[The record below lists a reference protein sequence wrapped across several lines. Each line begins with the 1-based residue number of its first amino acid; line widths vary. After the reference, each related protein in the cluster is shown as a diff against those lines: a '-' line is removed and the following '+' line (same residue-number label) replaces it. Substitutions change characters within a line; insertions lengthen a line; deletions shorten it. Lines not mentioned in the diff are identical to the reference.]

1 MVNTRLKKLSRPGSL
16 MVLSLILVLVLAF
29 TGCAPKEESTEVTP
43 SESGV
48 AESPGPSESDGQ
60 ANSAEP
66 SGSAEDPYNKVIPF
80 ELPDLDGNLVS
91 IADFEGKFVLI
102 NFWATWCTYCDQEMP
117 DLQALQDKYGDDL
130 VVLLV
135 NVQEGE
141 KEIKAYLD
149 KNNLSMLTVLDKKG
163 EIAGLYNVT
172 GMPSSYFV
180 TPDQRVIGYVAGMM
194 TYDTMEQSLAYVREQ
209 YESTK

>member
-1 MVNTRLKKLSRPGSL
+1 VTIKLKNLRRPGSL
-16 MVLSLILVLVLAF
+16 VVLSLILFLVLAF
-29 TGCAPKEESTEVTP
+29 AGCAPQEEPAETSQ
-43 SESGV
+43 SESAA
-48 AESPGPSESDGQ
+48 AETPESLQSDGQ
-60 ANSAEP
+60 AGPAEP
-66 SGSAEDPYNKVIPF
+66 SESAEEPYNKVIPF
-80 ELPDLDGNLVS
+80 ELPDLEGNLVS

-135 NVQEGE
+135 NVQENE
-141 KEIKAYLD
+141 KEIKAYLE
-149 KNNLSMLTVLDKKG
+149 KKNLSMLTVLDKKG
-163 EIAGLYNVT
+163 EVAGMYNVT

-194 TYDTMEQSLAYVREQ
+194 TYDTMEQSLNYVKEQ
-209 YESTK
+209 YEATK

>member
-1 MVNTRLKKLSRPGSL
+1 MNMRLKNLRRPGAL
-16 MVLSLILVLVLAF
+16 VFMSLILVLVLAF
-29 TGCAPKEESTEVTP
+29 TGCAPQDEPAETPESIESNGQTGPAEP
-43 SESGV
+43 SESV
-48 AESPGPSESDGQ
+48 
-60 ANSAEP
+60 
-66 SGSAEDPYNKVIPF
+66 EDPYNKVIPF
-80 ELPDLDGNLVS
+80 ELPDLEGNMVS

-135 NVQEGE
+135 NVQENE
-141 KEIKAYLD
+141 EEIRTYLE
-149 KNNLSMLTVLDKKG
+149 KNNLTMLTVLDKKG
-163 EIAGLYNVT
+163 ETAGMYNVT

-194 TYDTMEQSLAYVREQ
+194 TYETMEQSLDYVREQ

>member
-1 MVNTRLKKLSRPGSL
+1 MVNKRLKNLSRPGSL
-16 MVLSLILVLVLAF
+16 VVLSLILVLVLAF
-29 TGCAPKEESTEVTP
+29 TGCAPKEEPADATP
-43 SESGV
+43 SESG
-48 AESPGPSESDGQ
+48 AEESPGPSESDGQ

-135 NVQEGE
+135 NVQESE

-194 TYDTMEQSLAYVREQ
+194 TYDTMEQSLAYVKEQ

>member
-1 MVNTRLKKLSRPGSL
+1 MVNTKLKNLSRPGSL
-16 MVLSLILVLVLAF
+16 VVLSLILVLVLAF
-29 TGCAPKEESTEVTP
+29 TGCAPKEEPAEATP
-43 SESGV
+43 RESEA
-48 AESPGPSESDGQ
+48 AESPEPAESDGQ

-91 IADFEGKFVLI
+91 VADFEGKFVLI

-163 EIAGLYNVT
+163 EVAGMYNVT

>member
-1 MVNTRLKKLSRPGSL
+1 MNKRRKGLWKPGSL
-16 MVLSLILVLVLAF
+16 LMFSLILVLILAL
-29 TGCAPKEESTEVTP
+29 TGCAPQEEP
-43 SESGV
+43 
-48 AESPGPSESDGQ
+48 AESVQIEAETS
-60 ANSAEP
+60 EP
-66 SGSAEDPYNKVIPF
+66 SAAAEDPYNKVIPF
-80 ELPDLDGNLVS
+80 ELPDLEGNPVS
-91 IADFEGKFVLI
+91 VADFEGKFILI

-117 DLQALQDKYGDDL
+117 DLQALQDKYGDEL

-141 KEIKAYLD
+141 EEIKAYLD
-149 KNNLSMLTVLDKKG
+149 KNNLTMLTVLDKKG

-194 TYDTMEQSLAYVREQ
+194 TYETMEQSLEYVREQ
-209 YESTK
+209 YEATK

>member
-1 MVNTRLKKLSRPGSL
+1 VNTRLKNLRRPGSL
-16 MVLSLILVLVLAF
+16 VFLSLILVLVLAF
-29 TGCAPKEESTEVTP
+29 TGCAPQDEPAETPESIESNGQADPAEP
-43 SESGV
+43 SESV
-48 AESPGPSESDGQ
+48 
-60 ANSAEP
+60 
-66 SGSAEDPYNKVIPF
+66 EDPYNKVIPF
-80 ELPDLDGNLVS
+80 ELPDLDGNMVS

-135 NVQEGE
+135 NVQENE
-141 KEIKAYLD
+141 EEIRTYLE
-149 KNNLSMLTVLDKKG
+149 KNNLTMLTVLDKKG
-163 EIAGLYNVT
+163 ETAGMYNVT

-194 TYDTMEQSLAYVREQ
+194 TYETMEQSLDYVREQ

>member
-1 MVNTRLKKLSRPGSL
+1 VNMRLKNLRRPGSL
-16 MVLSLILVLVLAF
+16 VFLSLILVLVLAF
-29 TGCAPKEESTEVTP
+29 TGCAPQDEPAETPESIESNGQTDPAEP
-43 SESGV
+43 SESV
-48 AESPGPSESDGQ
+48 
-60 ANSAEP
+60 
-66 SGSAEDPYNKVIPF
+66 EDPYNKVIPF
-80 ELPDLDGNLVS
+80 ELPDLEGNMVS
-91 IADFEGKFVLI
+91 IADFDGKFVLI

-141 KEIKAYLD
+141 EEIRTYLE
-149 KNNLSMLTVLDKKG
+149 KNNLTMLTVLDKKG
-163 EIAGLYNVT
+163 ETAGMYNVT

-194 TYDTMEQSLAYVREQ
+194 TYETMEQSLDYVREQ

>member
-1 MVNTRLKKLSRPGSL
+1 MIIRLKNLRRPGSL
-16 MVLSLILVLVLAF
+16 MFLSLLLILVLAF
-29 TGCAPKEESTEVTP
+29 AGCAPQEEPAETP
-43 SESGV
+43 ESIAGDGQGGV
-48 AESPGPSESDGQ
+48 AEPSD
-60 ANSAEP
+60 SADE
-66 SGSAEDPYNKVIPF
+66 PYNKVIPF
-80 ELPDLDGNLVS
+80 ELPDLEGNLVS

-141 KEIKAYLD
+141 DEIKAYLEK
-149 KNNLSMLTVLDKKG
+149 KNLTMLTVLDKKG
-163 EIAGLYNVT
+163 EIAGQYNVT

-194 TYDTMEQSLAYVREQ
+194 SYETMEQSLNYVREQ
-209 YESTK
+209 FEATK

>member
-1 MVNTRLKKLSRPGSL
+1 MNMRLKNLRRPGSL
-16 MVLSLILVLVLAF
+16 VFLSLILVLVLAF
-29 TGCAPKEESTEVTP
+29 TGCAPQDEPAET
-43 SESGV
+43 SESI
-48 AESPGPSESDGQ
+48 ESNGQ
-60 ANSAEP
+60 TDSAEP
-66 SGSAEDPYNKVIPF
+66 SESVEDPYNKVIPF
-80 ELPDLDGNLVS
+80 ELPDLEGNMVS

-141 KEIKAYLD
+141 EEIRTYLE
-149 KNNLSMLTVLDKKG
+149 KNNLTMLTVLDKKG
-163 EIAGLYNVT
+163 ETAGMYNVT

-194 TYDTMEQSLAYVREQ
+194 TYETMEQSLDYVREQ

>member
-1 MVNTRLKKLSRPGSL
+1 MNMRLKNLRRPGSL
-16 MVLSLILVLVLAF
+16 VFLSLILVLVLAF
-29 TGCAPKEESTEVTP
+29 TGCAPQDEPAETPESIESNGQTDPAEP
-43 SESGV
+43 SESV
-48 AESPGPSESDGQ
+48 
-60 ANSAEP
+60 
-66 SGSAEDPYNKVIPF
+66 EDPYNKVIPF
-80 ELPDLDGNLVS
+80 ELPDLEGNMVS

-141 KEIKAYLD
+141 EEIRTYLE
-149 KNNLSMLTVLDKKG
+149 KNNLTMLTVLDKKG
-163 EIAGLYNVT
+163 ETAGMYNVT

-194 TYDTMEQSLAYVREQ
+194 TYETMEQSLDYVREQ

>member
-1 MVNTRLKKLSRPGSL
+1 VTIKLKNLRRPGL
-16 MVLSLILVLVLAF
+16 LVVLSMILVLVLASA
-29 TGCAPKEESTEVTP
+29 GCAPQEAPAETPESLQGDGQAGPAEP
-43 SESGV
+43 SES
-48 AESPGPSESDGQ
+48 AEV
-60 ANSAEP
+60 
-66 SGSAEDPYNKVIPF
+66 PYNKVIPF
-80 ELPDLDGNLVS
+80 ELPDLDGNMVS
-91 IADFEGKFVLI
+91 IADFEGKFILI

-135 NVQEGE
+135 NVQENE

-149 KNNLSMLTVLDKKG
+149 KKNLSMLTVLDKKG
-163 EIAGLYNVT
+163 EVAGMYNVT

-194 TYDTMEQSLAYVREQ
+194 TYDTMEQSLNYVKEQ
-209 YESTK
+209 YEAIK

>member
-1 MVNTRLKKLSRPGSL
+1 MRLKNLRRPGSL
-16 MVLSLILVLVLAF
+16 VFLSLILVLVLAF
-29 TGCAPKEESTEVTP
+29 TGCAPQDEPAETPESIESNGQTDPAEP
-43 SESGV
+43 SESV
-48 AESPGPSESDGQ
+48 
-60 ANSAEP
+60 
-66 SGSAEDPYNKVIPF
+66 EDPYNKVIPF
-80 ELPDLDGNLVS
+80 ELPDLEGNMVS

-141 KEIKAYLD
+141 EEIRTYLE
-149 KNNLSMLTVLDKKG
+149 KNNLTMLTVLDKKG
-163 EIAGLYNVT
+163 ETAGMYNVT

-194 TYDTMEQSLAYVREQ
+194 TYETMEQSLDYVREQ

>member
-1 MVNTRLKKLSRPGSL
+1 MNMRLKNLRRPGSL
-16 MVLSLILVLVLAF
+16 VFLSLILVLVLAF
-29 TGCAPKEESTEVTP
+29 TGCAPQDEPAETPESIESNGQTDPAEP
-43 SESGV
+43 SESV
-48 AESPGPSESDGQ
+48 
-60 ANSAEP
+60 
-66 SGSAEDPYNKVIPF
+66 EDPYNKVIPF
-80 ELPDLDGNLVS
+80 ELPDLEGNMVS
-91 IADFEGKFVLI
+91 IADFDGKFVLI

-141 KEIKAYLD
+141 EEIRTYLE
-149 KNNLSMLTVLDKKG
+149 KNNLTMLTVLDKKG
-163 EIAGLYNVT
+163 ETAGMYNVT

-194 TYDTMEQSLAYVREQ
+194 TYETMEQSLDYVREQ

>member
-1 MVNTRLKKLSRPGSL
+1 VNMRLKNLRRPGSL
-16 MVLSLILVLVLAF
+16 VVLSLILVLVLAF
-29 TGCAPKEESTEVTP
+29 AGCAPQGEPAEAPESTE
-43 SESGV
+43 SNGQSG
-48 AESPGPSESDGQ
+48 P
-60 ANSAEP
+60 AEP
-66 SGSAEDPYNKVIPF
+66 SEAAEDPYNKVIPF
-80 ELPDLDGNLVS
+80 ELPDLEGNMVS

-117 DLQALQDKYGDDL
+117 DLQALQDKYQDDL

-141 KEIKAYLD
+141 KEIRTYLE
-149 KNNLSMLTVLDKKG
+149 KNNLTMLTVLDKKG
-163 EIAGLYNVT
+163 ETAGLYNVT
-172 GMPSSYFV
+172 GMPASYFV